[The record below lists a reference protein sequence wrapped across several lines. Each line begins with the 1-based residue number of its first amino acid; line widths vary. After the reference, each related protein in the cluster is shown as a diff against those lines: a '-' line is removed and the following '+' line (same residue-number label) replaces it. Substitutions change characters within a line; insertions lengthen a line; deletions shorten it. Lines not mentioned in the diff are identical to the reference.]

1 MKKLGK
7 KSPAEKGDNKRSEGG
22 AKGWLKR
29 LFSSAP
35 KQTTAHRNGDE
46 PLVFSRSEHPIS
58 RRQMS
63 RNAVKVLNRLN
74 QAGYE
79 SFLGGGGVRDLM
91 LEREPKDFD
100 VATSATPEEV
110 KEVFRNC
117 RLIGRRFR
125 LAHVHFGREI
135 IEVATFR
142 SGQESSQSDQ
152 KQTEDGMILRDN
164 QYGTLEEDAWRRDF
178 TINALYYN
186 IDGFSV
192 VDYTGGVADLEQGQ
206 IRLIGDPEQRFRE
219 DPVRMLRAVRFA
231 VKLGFQIEKQTEA
244 PIRPLGNLLEQ
255 IPQARL
261 YEEFL
266 KMFQAGQALETFE
279 RLRHYDLFR
288 YLFPMTDKVLAEEEG
303 NFPHTFLMRALEN
316 TDHRVAEGKPITP
329 AFLIASLLWELVRQR
344 AEASQDTHHETGQRL
359 PENVR
364 LHRAGQDVLRQQRK
378 SLSMPKRFAIMAQEI
393 WELQPRFQ
401 RRGGRQPYRFMETP
415 RFRAAYDFLLLR
427 AEVGE
432 VDEELAQWWTDFQEV
447 NASEREKMSSSV
459 KGEGKPR
466 KKRRRR
472 RKKPAVQA
480 TE

>member
-1 MKKLGK
+1 
-7 KSPAEKGDNKRSEGG
+7 
-22 AKGWLKR
+22 LKR
-29 LFSSAP
+29 LFSSTEQAS
-35 KQTTAHRNGDE
+35 TRAE
-46 PLVFSRSEHPIS
+46 CLVIPRSEHPIS

-63 RNAVKVLNRLN
+63 RNAVKVLNRID
-74 QAGYE
+74 QGGYS
-79 SFLGGGGVRDLM
+79 SFLVGGGVRDLM

-100 VATSATPEEV
+100 VATNATPDEV
-110 KEVFRNC
+110 KSLFRNC

-142 SGQESSQSDQ
+142 SGQESVGEESVQSEQ
-152 KQTEDGMILRDN
+152 GMILRDN

-186 IDGFSV
+186 IADFSV
-192 VDYTGGVADLEQGQ
+192 VDFTGGVEDLHKGQ
-206 IRLIGDPEQRFRE
+206 IRMIGDSLQRYQE

-231 VKLGFQIEKQTEA
+231 VKLGFSIEKSTEK
-244 PIRPLGNLLEQ
+244 PIFELAALLEQ

-266 KMFQAGQALETFE
+266 KMFQSGQALETFE
-279 RLRHYDLFR
+279 RLRHYGLFR
-288 YLFPMTDKVLAEEEG
+288 FLFPMTDRMLDQEEG
-303 NFPHTFLMRALEN
+303 FPHNFLLRALEN
-316 TDHRVAEGKPITP
+316 TDQRVAQGKPITP
-329 AFLIASLLWELVRQR
+329 AFLIAALLWEDVRTR
-344 AEASQDTHHETGQRL
+344 AETSEDKHPETGKRL

-364 LHRAGQDVLRQQRK
+364 LHRAGQDVLRLQRK

-401 RRGGRQPYRFMETP
+401 RRNGRQPHRFMEHP

-432 VDEELAQWWTDFQEV
+432 SDTELAQWWTDFQKV
-447 NASEREKMSSSV
+447 NVSERDGMVSEAPGAEKT
-459 KGEGKPR
+459 

-472 RKKPAVQA
+472 RRRPQQKSD
-480 TE
+480 

>member
-1 MKKLGK
+1 MKKSGHQNGQGETPK
-7 KSPAEKGDNKRSEGG
+7 KSKE
-22 AKGWLKR
+22 GWLKR
-29 LFSSAP
+29 LFSSSSDKP
-35 KQTTAHRNGDE
+35 QESPRIGDE
-46 PLVFSRSEHPIS
+46 AMIFERAEHPIS
-58 RRQMS
+58 RSQMS
-63 RNAVKVLNRLN
+63 RNAVKVLNRLH
-74 QAGYE
+74 QAGYGAY
-79 SFLGGGGVRDLM
+79 LVGGGVRDLM

-100 VATSATPEEV
+100 VATDATPEEV
-110 KEVFRNC
+110 KALFRNC

-142 SGQESSQSDQ
+142 SGQDGSESSAE
-152 KQTEDGMILRDN
+152 QTEDGMILRDN

-186 IDGFSV
+186 IGDFSV
-192 VDYTGGVADLEQGQ
+192 VDYTGGVEDLEKGQ
-206 IRLIGDPEQRFRE
+206 IRLIGDPEQRYRE

-231 VKLGFQIEKQTEA
+231 VKLGFQIEEETEA
-244 PIRPLGNLLEQ
+244 PIEPLGNLLEQ

-279 RLRHYDLFR
+279 KLRHYDLFR
-288 YLFPMTDKVLAEEEG
+288 YLFPMTDRMLAEEEG

-316 TDHRVAEGKPITP
+316 TDLRVAQNKPITP
-329 AFLIASLLWELVRQR
+329 AFLIASLLWENVRQH
-344 AEASQDTHHETGQRL
+344 AEASQDTHPESGNRL

-364 LHRAGQDVLRQQRK
+364 LHRAGQDVLREQRK

-393 WELQPRFQ
+393 WELQPRFT
-401 RRGGRQPYRFMETP
+401 RRRGRQPYRFMEHP

-432 VDEELAQWWTDFQEV
+432 VEEEMAQWWTDFQQV
-447 NASEREKMSSSV
+447 DAKGRETMSSDAP
-459 KGEGKPR
+459 GEKRSPR
-466 KKRRRR
+466 KRRRR
-472 RKKPAVQA
+472 RKKKPAAA

>member
-1 MKKLGK
+1 MKKLGQK
-7 KSPAEKGDNKRSEGG
+7 KAVEGEQKKRAG
-22 AKGWLKR
+22 GWLKR
-29 LFSSAP
+29 LFSSSKEQSVA
-35 KQTTAHRNGDE
+35 QDE
-46 PLVFSRSEHPIS
+46 PTIFDRSQHPIS
-58 RRQMS
+58 RSMMS
-63 RNAVKVLNRLN
+63 RNAVKVLNRLH
-74 QAGYE
+74 QAGYGAY
-79 SFLGGGGVRDLM
+79 LVGGGVRDLM

-100 VATSATPEEV
+100 VATDATPEEV
-110 KEVFRNC
+110 KALFRNC

-142 SGQESSQSDQ
+142 SGQDGSESSAE
-152 KQTEDGMILRDN
+152 QTEDGMILRDN

-186 IDGFSV
+186 IGDFSV
-192 VDYTGGVADLEQGQ
+192 VDYTGGVEDLERGQ
-206 IRLIGDPEQRFRE
+206 IRLIGDPEQRYRE

-231 VKLGFQIEKQTEA
+231 VKLGFQIENSTEA
-244 PIRPLGNLLEQ
+244 PIRSLANLLEQ

-279 RLRHYDLFR
+279 KLRHYDLFR
-288 YLFPMTDKVLAEEEG
+288 YLFPMTDRMLAEEEG

-316 TDHRVAEGKPITP
+316 TDLRVATGKPITP
-329 AFLIASLLWELVRQR
+329 AFLIAALLWELVRQR
-344 AEASQDTHHETGQRL
+344 ADASQETSPDSGQRL

-393 WELQPRFQ
+393 WELQPRFN
-401 RRGGRQPYRFMETP
+401 RRRGRQPHRFMENG

-432 VDEELAQWWTDFQEV
+432 VDQELAQWWTDFQKV
-447 NASEREKMSSSV
+447 NASERDTMVNSAP
-459 KGEGKPR
+459 GEGKPR
-466 KKRRRR
+466 KRRRRR
-472 RKKPAVQA
+472 RKKSASQSS
-480 TE
+480 E

>member
-1 MKKLGK
+1 MKKPGQDK
-7 KSPAEKGDNKRSEGG
+7 PAEHGQKKRNG
-22 AKGWLKR
+22 GWLKR
-29 LFSSAP
+29 LFSSSKEQAGA
-35 KQTTAHRNGDE
+35 QDE
-46 PLVFSRSEHPIS
+46 PTIFDRSEHPIS
-58 RRQMS
+58 RSQMS
-63 RNAVKVLNRLN
+63 RNAVKVLSRLH
-74 QAGYE
+74 QAGYG
-79 SFLGGGGVRDLM
+79 SYLVGGGVRDLM

-110 KEVFRNC
+110 KALFRNC

-142 SGQESSQSDQ
+142 SGQDSSESDS

-186 IDGFSV
+186 IGDFSV
-192 VDYTGGVADLEQGQ
+192 VDYTEGVADLEQGQ
-206 IRLIGDPEQRFRE
+206 IRLIGDPEQRYRE
-219 DPVRMLRAVRFA
+219 DPVRMLRAIRFA
-231 VKLGFQIEKQTEA
+231 VKLGFLIEKHTEA
-244 PIRPLGNLLEQ
+244 PIKPLANLLEQ
-255 IPQARL
+255 ISQARL

-279 RLRHYDLFR
+279 KLRHYDLFR
-288 YLFPMTDKVLAEEEG
+288 YLFPMTDQMLAEEEG

-316 TDHRVAEGKPITP
+316 TDLRVATGKPITP
-329 AFLIASLLWELVRQR
+329 AFLIAALLWELVRQH
-344 AEASQDTHHETGQRL
+344 ADASQDTNPDSGQRL

-364 LHRAGQDVLRQQRK
+364 LHRAGQYILRQQRK

-393 WELQPRFQ
+393 WELQPRFA
-401 RRGGRQPYRFMETP
+401 RRGGRQPYRFMENA

-432 VDEELAQWWTDFQEV
+432 VEQELAAWWTDFQKV
-447 NASEREKMSSSV
+447 NASEREKMSKNANNGSA
-459 KGEGKPR
+459 EGRPR
-466 KKRRRR
+466 KRRRRR
-472 RKKPAVQA
+472 RKKPATQ
-480 TE
+480 TDE